1 MFSPPCFV
9 MDQKRLYAFPKTRF
23 DIKTFESVLLFLMR
37 MQQKLHQL
45 ISVAHS
51 KPYRNFPFVTYKQFK
66 RKKYIILYC
75 VINLEWIYEI
85 KLMVNLNWLYYYNVI
100 TSSNRPLILLFIVT
114 TRKCKI
120 LSNKPSNCLI
130 NLQFQQI
137 SQIMTTRGRMSIIGV
152 DLKCLAE

>member
-1 MFSPPCFV
+1 MFFPPCFV

-37 MQQKLHQL
+37 IAAK
-45 ISVAHS
+45 VAS
-51 KPYRNFPFVTYKQFK
+51 ADLSCTFKTIQELSFITYKQFK

-152 DLKCLAE
+152 DGKCLAE